1 MTRGGRRIR
10 RVLAAAALIAAAVI
24 PADAA
29 DGAAEIGTAEV
40 GAPGAG
46 GPGFEAMA
54 PLPVAE
60 IAPGVFAYQAPY
72 ALIAPANRG
81 AIANLG
87 FVVGR
92 DAVAVIDTGG
102 SFAVG
107 QALLAAIRAR
117 TDLPVRYV
125 INTHVHPDHLL
136 GNAAFR
142 GPGVAFVG
150 HAKLDRALTQ
160 RSAFYLEQSHRQLD
174 AADAAAT
181 VVVPPDTGV
190 SGTMR
195 LDLGGRTLLLEA
207 HPTAH
212 TDNDLTVLDE
222 ATSTWFLGDL
232 LFVGHIPTIDGSLLG
247 WIAEM
252 ERLSSRRVAHVVPG
266 HGPLGLSWPEA
277 LAPERRYLGRIAE
290 AVRAE
295 IAAGRS
301 MAEAAD
307 RVGLDEADAWAL
319 SEEFNRRNVV
329 AAYHEL
335 EWE

>member
-1 MTRGGRRIR
+1 MTSGGRRLR
-10 RVLAAAALIAAAVI
+10 RVLAAAVLVAATAMPAAA
-24 PADAA
+24 ADN
-29 DGAAEIGTAEV
+29 TSVV
-40 GAPGAG
+40 GGEEASVAG
-46 GPGFEAMA
+46 IEAMA

-72 ALIAPANRG
+72 ALIAPENRG

-87 FVVGR
+87 FVIGG

-107 QALLAAIRAR
+107 AALLAAIRAR

-150 HAKLDRALTQ
+150 HAKLERALTQ
-160 RSAFYLEQSHRQLD
+160 RSAFYLEQSHRQLG

-181 VVVPPDTGV
+181 EVVPPDVGV

-212 TDNDLTVLDE
+212 TDNDLTALDE

-252 ERLSSRRVAHVVPG
+252 DRLSSRRVAHVVPG
-266 HGPLGLSWPEA
+266 HGPLGLGWPEA

-307 RVGLDEADAWAL
+307 SVGLEEAEAWAL